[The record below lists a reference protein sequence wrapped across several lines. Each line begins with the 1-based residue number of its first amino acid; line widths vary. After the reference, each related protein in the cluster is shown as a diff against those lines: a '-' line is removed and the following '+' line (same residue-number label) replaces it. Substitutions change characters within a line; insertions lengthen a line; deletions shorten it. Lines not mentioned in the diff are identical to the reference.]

1 MENGKGK
8 LSRFGIGLAV
18 GLVVGGVIALLVAP
32 QEGKKTREL
41 IKTKAEEAKKKVD
54 MAVATIKD
62 KLPKVKTMVDKVH
75 LM

>member
-18 GLVVGGVIALLVAP
+18 GLVIGGVIALLVAP

-41 IKTKAEEAKKKVD
+41 LKTKVEEAKKKVD
-54 MAVATIKD
+54 LAVATIKD
-62 KLPKVKTMVDKVH
+62 KLPRVKTMVDKVH